1 MSNYFSKTIEHLRH
15 YEEIFLFGNLLSISE
30 TEKESVIDLLE
41 IEYKIESVEYP
52 QPVPIFDKNAAFW
65 AAKIV
70 YTAAQL
76 MLYRETE
83 IKDLP
88 LLFPSF
94 ESEFNQKNENNFE
107 NQSKITSSQMLSAD
121 LCLRFLPAILI
132 NAQTIDP
139 EDELI
144 AILEKELLKF
154 HYSAIGYGFRF
165 EKKEE
170 IQATILNSDLELLF
184 LDKSFL
190 QLYVDRVFEKKELS
204 FTFIPQ
210 IKNQLKS
217 NLGMY
222 GNEFWK
228 EFELEN
234 TTRL

>member
-15 YEEIFLFGNLLSISE
+15 YEEVFLFGNLLSISE
-30 TEKESVIDLLE
+30 SEKESVIDLLE

-52 QPVPIFDKNAAFW
+52 QPVLIFDKDAAFW

-70 YTAAQL
+70 YMAAQF

-83 IKDLP
+83 VKDLP
-88 LLFPSF
+88 LLFSSF
-94 ESEFNQKNENNFE
+94 NGNNSEY
-107 NQSKITSSQMLSAD
+107 QSKLTASQMLSAD

-132 NAQTIDP
+132 NAQVIDP

-144 AILEKELLKF
+144 AILEKELIKF

-170 IQATILNSDLELLF
+170 IQKTILDSDLELLF
-184 LDKSFL
+184 SDKSFL
-190 QLYVDRVFEKKELS
+190 QLYTDRVFEKKELN
-204 FTFIPQ
+204 FALFPP
-210 IKNQLKS
+210 IKRQLKS
-217 NLGMY
+217 NFGIY

-228 EFELEN
+228 EFELEKNN
-234 TTRL
+234 TE